1 MSESRRL
8 PVREGYDL
16 WSTAYDTT
24 DNPVVALDARET
36 MRILSPIEGEW
47 ILDAGCGTGRNLR
60 AIASAG
66 CPAVGVDFSMGM
78 LSVARSILPGI
89 PLVCADIGRPLPLEA
104 GRFDAALCAL
114 IGEHIEDL
122 AALFAGLTE
131 ALRPGGRLVFS
142 VYHPELA
149 FDGKEANF
157 TTEGVEY
164 RLGAVR
170 HTVEDYEAA
179 MAGAGFTTMK
189 RREFRGDEALAS
201 VAKSARRYVGRN
213 LLLVLEGRKPV

>member
-89 PLVCADIGRPLPLEA
+89 PVVCADIGRLLPLEA

-114 IGEHIEDL
+114 IGEHIVDL

-170 HTVEDYEAA
+170 HTVEDYETA
-179 MAGAGFTTMK
+179 MKGAGFTK
-189 RREFRGDEALAS
+189 VRRREFRGDEALAA

-213 LLLVLEGRKPV
+213 LLLVLEGRKPI

>member
-1 MSESRRL
+1 MPESRRL

-157 TTEGVEY
+157 TTGGVEY

-170 HTVEDYEAA
+170 HKVEDYETA
-179 MAGAGFTTMK
+179 MTGAGFTK
-189 RREFRGDEALAS
+189 VRRREFRGDEALAA

-213 LLLVLEGRKPV
+213 LLLVLEGRKPI